1 MRVFGAFPSQLARAN
16 SLSSPSRNVFL
27 GLAND
32 KLNQNDD
39 SEQAYLAATRI
50 KDSDR
55 TAWQGLISLY
65 EKQGSAKLDAYG
77 VVVLKLGQIFA
88 DRYVLAC

>member
-1 MRVFGAFPSQLARAN
+1 M
-16 SLSSPSRNVFL
+16 FL

-32 KLNQNDD
+32 KLNRNDA

-50 KDSDR
+50 KGDDR

-65 EKQGSAKLDAYG
+65 EKQGSAKLDAYRE
-77 VVVLKLGQIFA
+77 VVLRLGQIFA
-88 DRYVLAC
+88 DK